1 MDAEPPR
8 IGRVLVIAGSDSG
21 GGAGVQADIKTLTAL
36 GAYAATAL
44 TALTTQDTERVHE
57 IFPVPPAFLARQI
70 AVALDDP
77 GADAIKIGMLG
88 EVAAI
93 EAVADAL
100 ALAGLGLP
108 VVIDPVMLAKGG
120 EALLAAD
127 AMTVFKRRLL
137 PFATLLTPN
146 IPEAEALAGMR
157 IRDRDTMHDAA
168 AALLTLGVPAVLLK
182 GGHLAGETVTDL
194 LATLD
199 GVETFEAPRQP
210 SRHTHGTGCTL
221 ASAIA
226 AGLAAGW
233 TLRAAVARAHA
244 YVQAAIA
251 AAPGIGRGHGPLGH
265 MVTIERRWR
274 DG

>member
-1 MDAEPPR
+1 MSAGRPA

-21 GGAGVQADIKTLTAL
+21 GGAGIQADIKTLTAL
-36 GAYAATAL
+36 GAYAATAI
-44 TALTTQDTERVHE
+44 TALTIQDTERVHE
-57 IFPVPPAFLARQI
+57 IFPLPADFLARQI

-88 EVAAI
+88 GVAAI
-93 EAVADAL
+93 DAVADAL
-100 ALAGLGLP
+100 AAAGRELP

-120 EALLAAD
+120 ETLLAAD
-127 AMTVFKRRLL
+127 GMALFKRRLL

-157 IRDRDTMHDAA
+157 IQDRAAMHDAA

-182 GGHLAGETVTDL
+182 GGHLPGETVIDL
-194 LATLD
+194 LATFD
-199 GVETFEAPRQP
+199 GVEEFEASRHPT
-210 SRHTHGTGCTL
+210 RHTHGTGCTL
-221 ASAIA
+221 ASAVA

-233 TLRAAVARAHA
+233 TLRAAVSRAHA

-265 MVTIERRWR
+265 TVTVAQRWTAA
-274 DG
+274 